1 MALDEYVTD
10 VFPEDD
16 LPRTNLN
23 RSIPTLTLTRE
34 SLKCAKAQVEIQ
46 NVVAT
51 ADLSQRLDLD
61 VILQVTPGAR
71 YDPQRFPGLIYR
83 LKKPKTTTLMFK
95 TGKMVCTGAKSSK
108 SAKAAIS
115 QVISD
120 MTGNG
125 IIIIA
130 RPSVNIENIVASANL
145 QGIVDLENVAEQLY
159 RTMYEPEQFPA
170 VIYRMIE
177 PKVVLLVFAN
187 GKIVCTGAKKETD
200 VYFAIEKLQD
210 TLQLNRLITRDDSDR
225 ANSTVLLTEAP
236 IMQR

>member
-10 VFPEDD
+10 VFSDSD
-16 LPRTNLN
+16 LPNGNFGLP
-23 RSIPTLTLTRE
+23 IPALSAVGEALKRE
-34 SLKCAKAQVEIQ
+34 KTEVEIQ

-51 ADLSQRLDLD
+51 ADLSQHLDLE

-83 LKKPKTTTLMFK
+83 LKKPKTTTLLFK

-108 SAKAAIS
+108 SANTAMA

-120 MTGNG
+120 LTGNG

-145 QGIVDLENVAEQLY
+145 HGVIDLENVAEQLY

-177 PKVVLLVFAN
+177 PKVVLLIFAN
-187 GKIVCTGAKKETD
+187 GKIVCTGAKKESD

-210 TLQLNRLITRDDSDR
+210 TLQLNKLITRDDSDR
-225 ANSTVLLTEAP
+225 GNSNLLLTETP
-236 IMQR
+236 MIQR